1 VGWAL
6 PVTIISSIGKSAKFF
21 KALKG
26 GYKVSN
32 AVTGIMAEEATG
44 TNTFSRGGPE
54 GVHLVAVHDDGVIID
69 NTFIPPPTPT
79 PTPSS
84 GGP

>member
-1 VGWAL
+1 MGWAL

-32 AVTGIMAEEATG
+32 AVYGIMAEQATG
-44 TNTFSRGGPE
+44 AITATYGGSE
-54 GVHLVAVHDDGVIID
+54 DVKLVAVHDDGVIID